1 MPESRPADGWTTR
14 RSEGP
19 LGWGHVS
26 LFGAEEPMSVY
37 FTHQSALSFWRRY
50 REFRHCRPMAVRADQ
65 YAGVAPSLLEIRDAA
80 HVALPGDEEVHV
92 AVPGEAYRAAAQ
104 GVVRHRW
111 RRGGERG
118 SYLRAFKGVY
128 VSSPAML
135 FLDMASELCLEH
147 LVELGYEL
155 CGGFAYGRAGGFRP
169 CEPLVTPGALARFA
183 HAAAGDHGRKKAA
196 RAASFVAAG
205 AASPREAHVAMLLTL
220 PVRLGGYG
228 LRRPELNGA
237 IELDGVSRRALGK
250 RILRCDLLWRQARV
264 ALEYESDQFHA
275 GLPAYVA
282 DSKRRNALKYLGFDV
297 VTLTNAEIKSEVAM
311 DNLASGLARAL
322 GQRVRGSRSQGAKA
336 RLRGLLLDANQRKA
350 AAHLPWIDGV
360 ADAR

>member
-65 YAGVAPSLLEIRDAA
+65 YAGMAPSLLEIRDAA
-80 HVALPGDEEVHV
+80 HVALPGDDELHV
-92 AVPGEAYRAAAQ
+92 SVPEGARRAKAR
-104 GVVRHRW
+104 GLMRHRW
-111 RRGGERG
+111 HRGGERG
-118 SYLRAFKGVY
+118 SYVRVLKGVY

-135 FLDMASELCLEH
+135 FLELAPDLRLEH

-155 CGGFAYGRAGGFRP
+155 CGGFTYSRGSGFCP
-169 CEPLVTPGALARFA
+169 CLPAVAPATLERF
-183 HAAAGDHGRKKAA
+183 A
-196 RAASFVAAG
+196 RAAVRSRGREKAVRAASLVLVG

-220 PVRLGGYG
+220 PPRLGGYG
-228 LRRPELNGA
+228 LRRPELNGVVL
-237 IELDGVSRRALGK
+237 LDEASRRILGK
-250 RILRCDLLWRQARV
+250 RSLRCDLLWSQANV

-282 DSKRRNALKYLGFDV
+282 DSKRRNVLKHLGIDV
-297 VTLTNAEIKSEVAM
+297 ITLTNAEIKSEAAM
-311 DNLASGLARAL
+311 DGLASGLARAL
-322 GQRVRGSRSQGAKA
+322 GQRVRGSQPQGQMAKG
-336 RLRGLLLDANQRKA
+336 RLRGLLLDARQRA
-350 AAHLPWIDGV
+350 GAAHLLRADG
-360 ADAR
+360 